1 VKFYEV
7 AAAAMDRGEGGRGIV
22 VVVVVVV
29 VVIVEMKR
37 GTTQ

>member
-29 VVIVEMKR
+29 IVEMKR